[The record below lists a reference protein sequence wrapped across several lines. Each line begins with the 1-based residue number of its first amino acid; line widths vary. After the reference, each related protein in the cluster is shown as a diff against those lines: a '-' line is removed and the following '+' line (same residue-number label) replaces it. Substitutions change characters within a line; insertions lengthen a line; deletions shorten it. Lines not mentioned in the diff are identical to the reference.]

1 MSESVSATMD
11 ETTVPRGRIAHA
23 VVIQLAGRALGMVAS
38 AVSVAMTARYLG
50 PAAYGQLTIAIVFVG
65 MWASLVDLGVGTV
78 IVRLVS
84 SGRGNLERLVGV
96 NSGLALVYC
105 LPLAVMAAVSGWMIY
120 HDADVRMM
128 LVIMSVSLLF
138 LTTTTT
144 GPVFVT
150 TVKFSAMAVA
160 DLASRVALLGVI
172 IGLVAAQADVIWFA
186 VANLIPSLFALLIQ
200 GFAASRHISLKPVF
214 SPRETRDLLQKSL
227 AQMAI
232 VIIVVLYWRA
242 DGVILSLL
250 STKSEVGVYGLAQ
263 TFALNTM
270 VLSAFFLNST
280 LSTAATLFA
289 RDVAA
294 FAGFM
299 RRSVEMMYVVGLP
312 VAVIGAMLAGPLIR
326 LIGDEEFVARG
337 GPTLALL
344 FIAVAIQFVSD
355 TVGQGLFAAH
365 KQRFLLWVS
374 IGALVFNIVLNCILA
389 GRYGAVGAGVA
400 MICTEVLAV
409 AAISWGLHRVCGY
422 QMPVKFLMRVLVPTA
437 VSASVVLLLSGWHV
451 LIVGSAAVAA
461 YVVTNL
467 IAGPLTWSVLSSMR
481 REKEPENVVS

>member
-1 MSESVSATMD
+1 
-11 ETTVPRGRIAHA
+11 
-23 VVIQLAGRALGMVAS
+23 
-38 AVSVAMTARYLG
+38 
-50 PAAYGQLTIAIVFVG
+50 LTIAIVFVG

-105 LPLAVMAAVSGWMIY
+105 VPLASMAAVSGWMIY
-120 HDADVRMM
+120 HDADIRTM
-128 LVIMSVSLLF
+128 LVVMSVSLLF

-150 TVKFSAMAVA
+150 AVKFSAMAIA
-160 DLASRVALLGVI
+160 DLVSRVALLGVI
-172 IGLVAAQADVIWFA
+172 IGLVVSNADVIWFA

-200 GFAASRHISLKPVF
+200 GFAACRHISLKPVF
-214 SPRETRDLLQKSL
+214 SPRETRDLLRKSL

-250 STKSEVGVYGLAQ
+250 SSKSEVGVYGLAQ

-280 LSTAATLFA
+280 LSTAAALFA

-299 RRSVEMMYVVGLP
+299 RRSVEIMYVVGLP
-312 VAVIGAMLAGPLIR
+312 VAVIGTMLAGPLIR
-326 LIGDEEFVARG
+326 LIGDEEFVERG

-344 FIAVAIQFVSD
+344 FIAVALQFVSD
-355 TVGQGLFAAH
+355 TVSQGLFAAH
-365 KQRFLLWVS
+365 KQRFLLWVA
-374 IGALVFNIVLNCILA
+374 IGALAFNITLNCLLA
-389 GRYGAVGAGVA
+389 ARYGAVGAGAA
-400 MICTEVLAV
+400 MILTELLAI
-409 AAISWGLHRVCGY
+409 AAASWGLHRVCGY
-422 QMPVKFLMRVLVPTA
+422 RMPVKFLMRVLVPTT
-437 VSASVVLLLSGWHV
+437 VSAAVVLLLSGWHV
-451 LIVGSAAVAA
+451 LIVGGAAVAA
-461 YVVTNL
+461 YVLTNL
-467 IAGPLTWSVLSSMR
+467 MIGPLTWSVLSKMR
-481 REKEPENVVS
+481 GEKEPTNVVS

>member
-1 MSESVSATMD
+1 MAESVSVAVD
-11 ETTVPRGRIAHA
+11 ETAVPRGRIARA
-23 VVIQLAGRALGMVAS
+23 VVVQLGCRAVGMVAS

-105 LPLAVMAAVSGWMIY
+105 VPLAVMASVSGLMIY
-120 HDADVRMM
+120 HDADVRTM
-128 LVIMSVSLLF
+128 LVVMSVSLLF

-150 TVKFSAMAVA
+150 TVKFSAMAIA
-160 DLASRVALLGVI
+160 DLASRLALLGVI
-172 IGLVAAQADVIWFA
+172 SGLVVSHADVIWFA
-186 VANLIPSLFALLIQ
+186 VANLIPSLFALVIQ
-200 GFAASRHISLKPVF
+200 GVAASRHISLRPVF
-214 SPRETRDLLQKSL
+214 SARETRDLLRKSL
-227 AQMAI
+227 VQMAI
-232 VIIVVLYWRA
+232 VITAVLYWRI

-250 STKSEVGVYGLAQ
+250 SNDSEVGVFGLAQ

-280 LSTAATLFA
+280 LSTAAALFA

-294 FAGFM
+294 FAGFL
-299 RRSVEMMYVVGLP
+299 RRSVEIMYVIGVP

-337 GPTLALL
+337 APTLALL
-344 FIAVAIQFVSD
+344 FIAVAVQFVSD
-355 TVGQGLFAAH
+355 TLSQGLFAAH
-365 KQRFLLWVS
+365 QQRFLLGVAV
-374 IGALVFNIVLNCILA
+374 GALVFNLVLACLLA
-389 GRYGAVGAGVA
+389 GPYGAVGASA
-400 MICTEVLAV
+400 ALISTEVLAV
-409 AAISWGLHRVCGY
+409 AACAWGLRRDCGFR
-422 QMPVKFLMRVLVPTA
+422 MPVKFLARVLIPTA
-437 VSASVVLLLSGWHV
+437 VSVGVVLVMAGWHV
-451 LIVGSAAVAA
+451 LIVGGAATAA
-461 YVVTNL
+461 YVLTNL
-467 IAGPLTWSVLSSMR
+467 VIGPLTWSVLSTMR
-481 REKEPENVVS
+481 GEKESANDLS

>member
-1 MSESVSATMD
+1 MSESASVTLD
-11 ETTVPRGRIAHA
+11 ETTVPRDRIARA

-105 LPLAVMAAVSGWMIY
+105 VPLAVMAAVSGWMIY
-120 HDADVRMM
+120 HDADVRTM
-128 LVIMSVSLLF
+128 LVVMSVSLLF

-150 TVKFSAMAVA
+150 AVKFSAMAIA
-160 DLASRVALLGVI
+160 DLASRVALLCVI
-172 IGLVAAQADVIWFA
+172 IGLVVSNADVIWFA

-200 GFAASRHISLKPVF
+200 GFAASRHISLRPVF
-214 SPRETRDLLQKSL
+214 SPRETRDLLRKSL

-232 VIIVVLYWRA
+232 VVIVVLYWRA

-250 STKSEVGVYGLAQ
+250 SSKSEVGVYGLAQ

-280 LSTAATLFA
+280 LSTAAALFA

-299 RRSVEMMYVVGLP
+299 RRSVEIMYVVGLP
-312 VAVIGAMLAGPLIR
+312 VAVIGTMLAAPLIR
-326 LIGDEEFVARG
+326 LIGDEEFVERG

-344 FIAVAIQFVSD
+344 FIAVALQFVSD
-355 TVGQGLFAAH
+355 TVSQGLFAAH
-365 KQRFLLWVS
+365 KQRFLLWVAV
-374 IGALVFNIVLNCILA
+374 GALAFNITLNCLLA
-389 GRYGAVGAGVA
+389 ARYGAVGAGAA
-400 MICTEVLAV
+400 MILTELLAV
-409 AAISWGLHRVCGY
+409 AATSWGLHRVCGY
-422 QMPVKFLMRVLVPTA
+422 RMPVKFLMRVLVPTT
-437 VSASVVLLLSGWHV
+437 VSAAVVLLLSGWHV
-451 LIVGSAAVAA
+451 LIVGGAAVAA
-461 YVVTNL
+461 YVLTNL
-467 IAGPLTWSVLSSMR
+467 MIGPLTWSVLSKMR
-481 REKEPENVVS
+481 GEKEQENVVS